1 MPFHIGIT
9 QSAFP
14 QYYTT
19 DQGKPK
25 EVKMCLWGAGREFT
39 GTGKSVKSFAR
50 AEAEDYEK
58 LLLLLLFISTVLNK
72 NFRLGI
78 KI

>member
-1 MPFHIGIT
+1 
-9 QSAFP
+9 
-14 QYYTT
+14 
-19 DQGKPK
+19 
-25 EVKMCLWGAGREFT
+25 MCLWGAGREFT